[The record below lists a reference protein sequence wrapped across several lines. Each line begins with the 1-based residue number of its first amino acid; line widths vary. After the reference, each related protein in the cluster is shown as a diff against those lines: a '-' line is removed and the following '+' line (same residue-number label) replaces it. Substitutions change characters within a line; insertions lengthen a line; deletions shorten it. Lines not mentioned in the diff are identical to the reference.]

1 VSTLHVTNLVTGS
14 WTALGNLPADFT
26 RPEFEDVHPSDN
38 TVLITTT
45 VTDPV
50 TGLAD
55 LALEVDLVAG
65 LPSREFMRRNDYLG
79 PRYTRDGQSVMLVP
93 IGGLVQTFPRSDPSQ
108 SKSHF
113 TAAYASNYRSSPD
126 GQILSASAQDSLTD
140 PFDDSIWA
148 FNQTNST
155 GTFAKRLVKVPLGTM
170 PFVYVS
176 VGSVAPRY

>member
-1 VSTLHVTNLVTGS
+1 VTGS

-50 TGLAD
+50 TGIAD

-113 TAAYASNYRSSPD
+113 TAGYASNYRSSPD
-126 GQILSASAQDSLTD
+126 GQILSASGRDSLATN
-140 PFDDSIWA
+140 FDDSIWA
-148 FNQTNST
+148 FNQTSSA
-155 GTFAKRLVKVPLGTM
+155 GTFAKRLIKVPLGTM
-170 PFVYVS
+170 PFVYIS
-176 VGSVAPRY
+176 VGSIAPRY